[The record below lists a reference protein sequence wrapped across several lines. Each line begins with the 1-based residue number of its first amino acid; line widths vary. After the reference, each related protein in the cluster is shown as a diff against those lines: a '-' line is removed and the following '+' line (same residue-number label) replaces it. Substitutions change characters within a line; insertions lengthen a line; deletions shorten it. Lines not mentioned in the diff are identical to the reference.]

1 MTNQL
6 SNAEDR
12 LLEAMADA
20 ARGPKRNGLF
30 ALWLMVRQC
39 EGRLPPNELSAPAES
54 RRLEQLE
61 RRLSS
66 LSLPNPLR
74 RALPGSMR
82 ELKGGRSEC
91 AALALHQLI
100 APTRDALGKGAADA
114 VALAARTARGAERT
128 SRTTGAA

>member
-1 MTNQL
+1 MKNQL
-6 SNAEDR
+6 ANAEDS

-30 ALWLMVRQC
+30 ALWLVVRQC
-39 EGRLPPNELSAPAES
+39 DGRLPPDELSAAVEK

-66 LSLPNPLR
+66 LSLPNALR
-74 RALPGSMR
+74 RALPASMR
-82 ELKGGRSEC
+82 ELRGARSEG

-114 VALAARTARGAERT
+114 VALAARTARSAERQNHA
-128 SRTTGAA
+128 TGAA

>member
-6 SNAEDR
+6 SNAEDG

-30 ALWLMVRQC
+30 ALWLVVRQC
-39 EGRLPPNELSAPAES
+39 DGRLPPDELSAAAEK

-66 LSLPNPLR
+66 LSLPNALR

-82 ELKGGRSEC
+82 ELKGGRSEG

-114 VALAARTARGAERT
+114 VALAARTARGAEQK
-128 SRTTGAA
+128 SRATGAA

>member
-1 MTNQL
+1 
-6 SNAEDR
+6 
-12 LLEAMADA
+12 MADS

-30 ALWLMVRQC
+30 ALWLVLRQC
-39 EGRLPPNELSAPAES
+39 DGRLPPGELSAPAEE

-66 LSLPNPLR
+66 LSLPNALR

-82 ELKGGRSEC
+82 ELKGGRSEST
-91 AALALHQLI
+91 ALALHQLI

-114 VALAARTARGAERT
+114 VALAARTARGAERK
-128 SRTTGAA
+128 SPTTGAA